1 MLTHTNVREWTIE
14 ELHELHS
21 KKKIFHDI
29 SFNRIQAGAWDISRK
44 KGYIGSV
51 YGNRIYTLIVLVHI
65 ESCLAHAK
73 NINDEL
79 SIGYF
84 EKCIKNGY
92 EYVILDGSNRI
103 GSIEQYLNGD
113 FDIVQNKTRKDIN
126 RTEFKAKY
134 IPISIVRASSK
145 KQLHL
150 DAIDL
155 NSGVS
160 WNGQEKRNA
169 IDAKIAEFVRN
180 ISIGQ
185 YKQCVGG
192 KLDGVNLKRMGEQE
206 LIANCLNLLQFGK
219 YTGNKGLDQL
229 YNLKD
234 RDILNETYNKLDCLL
249 TTQHNM
255 FKNKNKMKF
264 KKSFYLYL
272 FALLKEL
279 DAAGYRVSQGELM
292 NFFNSIADKWS
303 DLDND
308 GKTLYFSSEKE
319 QSYTWKNLMG
329 FIPLEYGQ
337 KVAVLLDYVY
347 SNLMKCIEP
356 LPINNKRIL
365 KTSADSK
372 IRYDIAKRD
381 NCRVRINGIINGIWF
396 NSEKTDE
403 EYIEY
408 PLHEIL
414 KSSDINVDHIISLN
428 GPNKGSDDIH
438 NMELT
443 TFEYNNWKRAK
454 I

>member
-1 MLTHTNVREWTIE
+1 MLTHTNVREWSIE
-14 ELHELHS
+14 TLHEHHS
-21 KKKIFHDI
+21 KKKILHDI
-29 SFNRIQAGAWDISRK
+29 SFNRIQAGAWDIRRK
-44 KGYIGSV
+44 KGYIESV
-51 YGNRIYTLIVLVHI
+51 YNNRIYTLIVLVHI

-73 NINDEL
+73 NIGDDV
-79 SIGYF
+79 SIDYF
-84 EKCIKNGY
+84 NNCKKNGY

-103 GSIEQYLNGD
+103 GSIEEYLSQK
-113 FDIVQNKTRKDIN
+113 FDIIQNRTRKDIR

-134 IPISIVRASSK
+134 LPISIVRNSTK

-150 DAIDL
+150 EAIDL
-155 NSGVS
+155 NSGVA

-169 IDAKIAEFVRN
+169 IDAKIAEYVRN

-185 YKQCVGG
+185 YKECVGR
-192 KLDGVNLKRMGEQE
+192 KIDGININRMGEQE

-219 YTGNKGLDQL
+219 YTNNTGLDQL

-234 RDILNETYNKLDCLL
+234 RDISSETYDKLNLLL
-249 TTQHNM
+249 TTQHTM
-255 FKNKNKMKF
+255 FKHKNKMKF
-264 KKSFYLYL
+264 KKSFYLYM
-272 FALLKEL
+272 FAVLKEL
-279 DAAGYRVSQGELM
+279 NDAGYRVIQSELM
-292 NFFNSIADKWS
+292 NFFNNIADKWGE
-303 DLDND
+303 LDND
-308 GKTLYFSSEKE
+308 GKTLYFSPKKE
-319 QSYTWKNLMG
+319 QSYTWRNLMG
-329 FIPLEYGQ
+329 FITLEYGQ
-337 KVAVLLDYVY
+337 KVSVLLDFVY
-347 SNLMKCIEP
+347 SNLMNCIENIP
-356 LPINNKRIL
+356 NNKRII
-365 KTSADSK
+365 KTSADNK

-396 NSEKTDE
+396 NPEKTNE

-428 GPNKGSDDIH
+428 GPNKGTDTID